1 MAPTMR
7 AVLEHPYQHDSS
19 SEQHASP
26 LTRGTPHGRWK
37 VVERSLG
44 DLFRHDEAKFRESQG
59 AYIYAGEAVAGGG
72 RCSGGDR
79 ARAWLLLPSSLAV
92 LSIQSMTSAGRAT
105 SSVTPTGTSR
115 ASVTPTR
122 PSRSL
127 SQARRRCAS
136 LQKIPCPIRP
146 ERLRRTRQAGPAQN
160 HNTPPRTLLS
170 LFLHTLSSA
179 STASHTTTDAA
190 HSSWRRS
197 GERRTHSAPRS
208 ARRSPARLR
217 TPAMN
222 STRATND
229 SPSPSSTRARIP
241 RRSPSSS
248 SPAA

>member
-105 SSVTPTGTSR
+105 SSVTAHRHVTRLSHPH
-115 ASVTPTR
+115 ASVTLPVTGASPVR
-122 PSRSL
+122 L
-127 SQARRRCAS
+127 S
-136 LQKIPCPIRP
+136 P
-146 ERLRRTRQAGPAQN
+146 EDSVPNPA
-160 HNTPPRTLLS
+160 
-170 LFLHTLSSA
+170 
-179 STASHTTTDAA
+179 
-190 HSSWRRS
+190 
-197 GERRTHSAPRS
+197 
-208 ARRSPARLR
+208 
-217 TPAMN
+217 
-222 STRATND
+222 
-229 SPSPSSTRARIP
+229 
-241 RRSPSSS
+241 
-248 SPAA
+248 